1 MTNSRLIFLMFC
13 LIFSTNISAAGGG
26 SKVASNYVSI
36 HPAFVVNVSDGLTVR
51 HMQVKTQLKLSSP
64 DMAQYIEQH
73 KAAIQHEMVML
84 LSGRK
89 VSEVKTIQGKEKL
102 RTDALAAIQKVMEEN
117 TKQKIVDAVYFT
129 EFVIQ

>member
-1 MTNSRLIFLMFC
+1 MSPSRLIFLLFC
-13 LIFSTNISAAGGG
+13 LIFSTHVSAAGGG
-26 SKVASNYVSI
+26 KKVISNYVSI
-36 HPAFVVNVSDGLTVR
+36 HPAFVVNVKDGLTVR

-64 DMAQYIEQH
+64 EMSKYIDQH

-102 RTDALAAIQKVMEEN
+102 RTEALAAIQKVMVDN

>member
-1 MTNSRLIFLMFC
+1 MTSSRLIFILFC
-13 LIFSTNISAAGGG
+13 LFYSVNISAAGGG
-26 SKVASNYVSI
+26 KTPSNYISI

-102 RTDALAAIQKVMEEN
+102 RTEALAAIQKVMEEN
-117 TKQKIVDAVYFT
+117 TKLKIVDAVYFT